1 MDETAAVGTAVG
13 VVRALDPAGGTVR
26 YALTAGN
33 AAGVFAIDAATGT
46 LTVAGA
52 LDHATTPAYA
62 LTVTASTTEGGMAM
76 ATVTI
81 TVTEFVMDYD
91 ADDDGLIEVADLA
104 QLNAIRW
111 DLDGDGVASDAGYAT
126 AFPDKPDD
134 MGCPDTGCT
143 GYELTGGLDF
153 DTDGSGAADA
163 ADAYWNDGVGW
174 EPLGDNT
181 TAFNTTFEGNGHTL
195 AHLFIARGTTDYVGL
210 FGKTGTG
217 SVVRHVGAAGAGEVG
232 DVVRQFGLA
241 GAALEAAVDAVDG
254 DQAGERFND
263 GCGDGRTSRGG
274 ATGESGI
281 RPAAGCMGRRNGGLA
296 RNKSFFQKTL
306 EAARGD
312 FWLGRR
318 RARAGPATGGSGCG
332 AGGRGCG
339 RAMWRGLGGRLGGAA
354 RWERK
359 WVGGEGG
366 SSLWPA
372 RTPYGGSG
380 WPETAWADFWRV
392 GDEGWGCAGTVGRR
406 WRGWGRG
413 RVEGVGKERIAR
425 RRRGEHGVLGSGLR
439 YGVSS
444 VF

>member
-13 VVRALDPAGGTVR
+13 VVQALDPAGGTVR

-33 AAGVFAIDAATGT
+33 ASGAFAIDAATGT
-46 LTVAGA
+46 LTVSGA

-126 AFPDKPDD
+126 AFPDAPTD
-134 MGCPDTGCT
+134 MGCPSTGCT
-143 GYELTGGLDF
+143 GYELTAGLDF
-153 DTDGSGAADA
+153 DTDGSGEADA
-163 ADAYWNDGVGW
+163 GDTYWNDGVGW

-232 DVVRQFGLA
+232 DVVGQVRLA

-254 DQAGERFND
+254 DQTGEGFND
-263 GCGDGRTSRGG
+263 GCSDGQTSRC
-274 ATGESGI
+274 APTGESGI

-306 EAARGD
+306 EA
-312 FWLGRR
+312 
-318 RARAGPATGGSGCG
+318 RAGRFLAGSVTRPGRPGDGRIGVWRGWARLWQGEVVAGRGGEVWAGGWVARRGGSGNG
-332 AGGRGCG
+332 WGVK
-339 RAMWRGLGGRLGGAA
+339 GGA
-354 RWERK
+354 
-359 WVGGEGG
+359 V
-366 SSLWPA
+366 
-372 RTPYGGSG
+372 SG
-380 WPETAWADFWRV
+380 QPEPP
-392 GDEGWGCAGTVGRR
+392 
-406 WRGWGRG
+406 
-413 RVEGVGKERIAR
+413 
-425 RRRGEHGVLGSGLR
+425 
-439 YGVSS
+439 
-444 VF
+444 